1 MGFFRKNETHESRSS
16 SMSYVLRWSFQ
27 NTRQIAIY
35 AILAIAVLSSFFA
48 YLYSQGRKS
57 IQLKV
62 DGKTM
67 AVETR
72 QTNVEDFLKEQEI
85 VIKTEDAVTPAI
97 DNKLKDGD
105 QVVVDH
111 AAPVT
116 VIADGKNSK
125 RFTTADTVKIAL
137 LEAGVSVAE
146 QDKVYPSLDSQ
157 VTPEMKIRVVRVN
170 KITVRQPVSVPFQ
183 TVKTS
188 DPKLLAGK
196 TKVIQDGSNGQT
208 VHYVEKVFQDGQL
221 ISKRWVSKAVAK
233 PATARVIAVGT
244 KKPEPVKT
252 AVLAASITRTSNK
265 VKISGSGSITKNGI
279 SFSYKKVLKNVSMT
293 AYSAEEDGIGTKTA
307 SGTRVTEGRTIAVDK
322 NVIPLG
328 WWVYIEGLGFRR
340 AEDTGGA
347 IKGNKIDV
355 YYDTLKAANN
365 FGRQKGRTVYV
376 IGPVKPELN

>member
-1 MGFFRKNETHESRSS
+1 
-16 SMSYVLRWSFQ
+16 MSYVLRWSFQ